1 MLTYSSH
8 KKPQRKDLPWLLFI
22 ISLIW
27 VLGTAFFHSPWE
39 PYEPFVM
46 AVVKGILNKHSWLVP
61 YVSNVPYLQIQP
73 FYFWLYSAIL
83 KLFKITNIYSIADSI
98 RILNT
103 MLIFAIVIV
112 SAKIGSSLSAFKNGR
127 TVVLILISLIGFIN
141 NAYQLSPLILVLLGF
156 CLFVYALVLFVNLP
170 GISGWILFI
179 GLLFI
184 SINYTCEYILVAVL
198 TLLLLPVID
207 RYWRNK
213 SYLITVTI
221 GITMFV
227 IIFFLYCYAL
237 NSVNDEFFTQWQ
249 QHYGDIF
256 FNGHYHF
263 AERLKQLLEFLSW
276 YLCPAWFL
284 LIWSIYKRKKRLFE
298 DKIIQVSTILGGLIF
313 IFALINGH
321 NIEDAIFP
329 IVLPVVL
336 LASIEIDSMRIS
348 IVALLNWFSIFIFGS
363 LGLIIWLMYLC
374 LMLQKPDYIVSYLY
388 KYTQNYTFDFS
399 LWHAFL
405 ALLITAIWLF
415 MITRKHIRGRELVTN
430 WASGTTY
437 VIILFL
443 ALMLPWF
450 DSILTFKHV
459 VQQSLKS
466 INPQA
471 CISTNTADSTQSAL
485 WYYYA
490 DVNLIPTFVNLNFS
504 VCEQAI
510 IATENKADIDLK
522 QWYIMSQGQRPIDK
536 KVYYVL
542 RHK

>member
-1 MLTYSSH
+1 MLTYSSN

-73 FYFWLYSAIL
+73 FYFWLYSAVL
-83 KLFKITNIYSIADSI
+83 KLFKINNIYSIADSI

-103 MLIFAIVIV
+103 VLIFAIVIIC
-112 SAKIGSSLSAFKNGR
+112 AKIGSSLSAFKNGR

-156 CLFVYALVLFVNLP
+156 CLFVYALVLFDNLP
-170 GISGWILFI
+170 GISAWILFI

-198 TLLLLPVID
+198 TLIMLPMID
-207 RYWRNK
+207 KHWRNK
-213 SYLITVTI
+213 NYFITVTI
-221 GITMFV
+221 GITMFI

-237 NSVNDEFFTQWQ
+237 NSVNNDFFTQWQ

-256 FNGHYHF
+256 FNGHYQF
-263 AERLKQLLEFLSW
+263 WSRLKVLLEFLSW
-276 YLCPAWFL
+276 YLSPAWFL
-284 LIWSIYKRKKRLFE
+284 LMWSVYKRKRKLFD
-298 DKIIQVSTILGGLIF
+298 DKIIQVAIILGSLIL
-313 IFALINGH
+313 IFALMNGH
-321 NIEDAIFP
+321 NIEAAVFP

-336 LASIEIDSMRIS
+336 IASIEIDSMRIS

-363 LGLIIWLMYLC
+363 LGLVIWVLYIC
-374 LMLQKPDYIVSYLY
+374 LMLHQPDIIIQYLN

-405 ALLITAIWLF
+405 AILITGIWLF

-450 DSILTFKHV
+450 DSILTFRYI
-459 VQQSLKS
+459 VQQSLS
-466 INPQA
+466 SLNANQ
-471 CISTNTADSTQSAL
+471 CVSTNTADSTQSAL

-490 DVNLIPTFVNLNFS
+490 DVNLIPTFVNLNFG
-504 VCEQAI
+504 VCNQAI
-510 IATENKADIDLK
+510 IATENKGDIDLK
-522 QWYIMSQGQRPIDK
+522 QWKIMWQGQRPIDK